1 MTPRAIVLH
10 TVGVRGD
17 TTADAIRE
25 YHTKTHGWRDIG
37 YHFVVRKDGTVE
49 PGRPLDQTG
58 AHTAGANDTWGVC
71 VAGDGDSEPWT
82 QAQWRAVLALVAEL
96 RRRAGPRPLPVLG
109 HREAAGRPGAP
120 RRLAGAT
127 PTTKT
132 CPGRLVDLDE
142 VRAEVARHADAVAAV
157 R

>member
-1 MTPRAIVLH
+1 MTPE
-10 TVGVRGD
+10 
-17 TTADAIRE
+17 AD
-25 YHTKTHGWRDIG
+25 GGPPGGPWRDIG

-49 PGRPLDQTG
+49 PGRPLAESG

-82 QAQWRAVLALVAEL
+82 QAQWRAVLRLMSEL
-96 RRRAGPRPLPVLG
+96 RAKAGPRPLPVLG

-142 VRAEVARHADAVAAV
+142 VRAELARAWG
-157 R
+157 

>member
-1 MTPRAIVLH
+1 MTPRAIILH

-17 TTADAIRE
+17 TTAAAVLA
-25 YHTKTHGWRDIG
+25 YHLSLGWRDNG
-37 YHFVVRKDGTVE
+37 YHFVVRKDGTIE
-49 PGRPLDQTG
+49 PGRPLDQLG

-82 QAQWRAVLALVAEL
+82 QAQWRAVLRLVGEL
-96 RRRAGPRPLPVLG
+96 QAKAGPRPLPVLG

-142 VRAEVARHADAVAAV
+142 VRAEVARG
-157 R
+157 